1 MNYLKNIQKEFVPAY
16 LSIFFLFLSLF
27 GLFLSIPYF
36 FYQLLRIIICISS
49 IYYAIIYKKNTFLM
63 YGFIC
68 TAIIFNFI
76 SPLYLPKH
84 LWLFVD
90 FITLIFFARFIF
102 IQNKNLEVT
111 KNEEDKI

>member
-1 MNYLKNIQKEFVPAY
+1 
-16 LSIFFLFLSLF
+16 
-27 GLFLSIPYF
+27 
-36 FYQLLRIIICISS
+36 
-49 IYYAIIYKKNTFLM
+49 M